1 MTIKILGMLVLSM
14 LFSSLS
20 AAYENT
26 HECVS
31 SDGSSIL
38 FENRPSDVPVRMYIT
53 DQCFYSK
60 PTEHHITLNI
70 ELNNPNDE
78 GVLFDGYAV
87 FRYYFDSLNH
97 MTRTVDRILKEG
109 ILEESGNR
117 YAQYKI
123 VGPGKL
129 NKAYISVN
137 GKYNSVFVCIDTFCD
152 FDSFLDGASI
162 LYTFRGRFPD
172 GFDPAVAEDV
182 IKDFVRQV
190 FNM

>member
-1 MTIKILGMLVLSM
+1 MTLKILGMLVLSM

-26 HECVS
+26 HECIS
-31 SDGSSIL
+31 SDRSSIL
-38 FENRPSDVPVRMYIT
+38 FQNKPSTVQVPMYIT
-53 DQCFYSK
+53 DQCFYGK
-60 PTEHHITLNI
+60 PNEHHITLGM
-70 ELNNPNDE
+70 ELKNPNNED
-78 GVLFDGYAV
+78 VLFDGYAV

-129 NKAYISVN
+129 NKAYISVD
-137 GKYNSVFVCIDTFCD
+137 GKYNAVFECIGTFCD
-152 FDSFLDGASI
+152 FSSFVGKDSIIYF
-162 LYTFRGRFPD
+162 FRGRFPE

>member
-1 MTIKILGMLVLSM
+1 MTIKILSMLVLSM
-14 LFSSLS
+14 LFSGLS
-20 AAYENT
+20 SAYENT
-26 HECVS
+26 HECIS

-53 DQCFYSK
+53 DKCFYGK

-70 ELNNPNDE
+70 ELKNTYDD
-78 GVLFDGYAV
+78 GLLFDGYAV
-87 FRYYFDSLNH
+87 FGYYFDSRNDI
-97 MTRTVDRILKEG
+97 TQSVDRILKEG

-129 NKAYISVN
+129 NKAYILVD
-137 GKYNSVFVCIDTFCD
+137 GKYNAVFECIGTFCD
-152 FDSFLDGASI
+152 FRSFVGKDSIIYF
-162 LYTFRGRFPD
+162 FRGRFPE

-182 IKDFVRQV
+182 IKGFVRQV

>member
-1 MTIKILGMLVLSM
+1 MTLKLLGMLVLSM
-14 LFSSLS
+14 LFSGLS

-70 ELNNPNDE
+70 ELRNPNDE
-78 GVLFDGYAV
+78 GLLFDGYAV
-87 FRYYFDSLNH
+87 FSYYFDSLNRI
-97 MTRTVDRILKEG
+97 TRTVDDILEKG
-109 ILEESGNR
+109 ILEKRNGR
-117 YAQYKI
+117 FDLYKLVGQGAQ
-123 VGPGKL
+123 
-129 NKAYISVN
+129 NTAYVSVSN
-137 GKYNSVFVCIDTFCD
+137 KYNSVFVCIDTFCD

-162 LYTFRGRFPD
+162 LYTFRGRFPE

-182 IKDFVRQV
+182 IKGFVRQV